1 MLLLKQFSCASVCN
15 KTLINFA
22 YMYLFKSPLEQVD
35 ICAAHKHYV
44 GGIMKEADQR
54 EPDYRNI

>member
-1 MLLLKQFSCASVCN
+1 
-15 KTLINFA
+15 
-22 YMYLFKSPLEQVD
+22 MYLFKSPLEQVD

-54 EPDYRNI
+54 EPFFFSLFIPAVLKVQ